1 MMKKAI
7 LSTVAMLI
15 MGMAFAQEGQTVRIP
30 SGYQGFLD
38 QASIYRAWDKG
49 NTTVSV
55 STTHGFYFNGN
66 TFVGIGF
73 GIEGGNDF
81 FAMPLYTAVK
91 YNFSYTSNV
100 TPTMQVR
107 VGSYVSDKTG
117 AYADM
122 GFGVRFGSR
131 RDFAVNIM
139 LVGSFYQPQTTE
151 VVESY
156 ADGTRTSY
164 TEKFNPSGIGL
175 RVGIEW

>member
-1 MMKKAI
+1 MKKAF
-7 LSTVAMLI
+7 LSTVAVLI
-15 MGMAFAQEGQTVRIP
+15 MGMAFAQEEQGVRIP

-38 QASIYRAWDKG
+38 QASLYRAWDNG

-55 STTHGFYFNGN
+55 STTHGFYFSGN

-73 GIEGGNDF
+73 GFDGGNDF

-107 VGSYVSDKTG
+107 VGSYISEHSG
-117 AYADM
+117 AYADL
-122 GFGVRFGSR
+122 GLGIRFGSK
-131 RDFAVNIM
+131 RDFAVNMM
-139 LVGSFYQPQTTE
+139 LTGSFYQPQPITE
-151 VVESY
+151 IEVA
-156 ADGTRTSY
+156 ADGTRTGN
-164 TEKFNPSGIGL
+164 TGKFNPSGIGL